1 MNGDGLRLT
10 KKMDTKLEISTTII
24 EIHKKKIL
32 TTDMP

>member
-10 KKMDTKLEISTTII
+10 KKMDTKLEILTTI
-24 EIHKKKIL
+24 IHKKKIQ